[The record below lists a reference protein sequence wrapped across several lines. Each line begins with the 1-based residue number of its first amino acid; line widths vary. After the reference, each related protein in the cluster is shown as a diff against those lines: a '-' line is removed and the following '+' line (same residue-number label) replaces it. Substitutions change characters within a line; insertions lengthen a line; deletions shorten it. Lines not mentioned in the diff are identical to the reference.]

1 MIEKLIQEKEEIKK
15 SPLYKA
21 MFMEAYRHKYNKE
34 YMIKYGDACLMTM
47 YDHWGPLFDE
57 GFEQLNFFLDS
68 IITPDLLTLKL
79 ETLHALR
86 KTKIYSEIE
95 ILARDHFWRQND
107 LKMYLKMCLNDIYF
121 NLQD

>member
-1 MIEKLIQEKEEIKK
+1 
-15 SPLYKA
+15 
-21 MFMEAYRHKYNKE
+21 
-34 YMIKYGDACLMTM
+34 
-47 YDHWGPLFDE
+47 
-57 GFEQLNFFLDS
+57 
-68 IITPDLLTLKL
+68 L